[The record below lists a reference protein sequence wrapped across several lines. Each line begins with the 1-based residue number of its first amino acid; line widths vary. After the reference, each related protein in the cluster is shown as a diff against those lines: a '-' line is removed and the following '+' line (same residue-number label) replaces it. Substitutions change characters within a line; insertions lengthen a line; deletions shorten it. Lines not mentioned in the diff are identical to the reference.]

1 MSFES
6 EFCVSYTQKRGRQKK
21 AHTKNAFDLGC
32 TTLKQSKRASQKKKK
47 KKNVSVLIKRG
58 RVSLSLSLSLLFL
71 IHSLREERSEQFF
84 PREEDFHRT
93 NNHNNREKK
102 EKKKRGQRRS
112 TIGES
117 LIGDDVG
124 VLRVE
129 TRESFS
135 I

>member
-1 MSFES
+1 MLLRKRKKNSS
-6 EFCVSYTQKRGRQKK
+6 VLSKRG
-21 AHTKNAFDLGC
+21 A
-32 TTLKQSKRASQKKKK
+32 
-47 KKNVSVLIKRG
+47 
-58 RVSLSLSLSLLFL
+58 SLSLSLLFL

-129 TRESFS
+129 THSFS